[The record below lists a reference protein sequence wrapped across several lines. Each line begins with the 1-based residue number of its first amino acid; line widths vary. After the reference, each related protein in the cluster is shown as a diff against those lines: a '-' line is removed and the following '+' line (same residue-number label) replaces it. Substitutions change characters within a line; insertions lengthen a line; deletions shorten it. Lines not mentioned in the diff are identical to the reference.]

1 MCEMLMVGPGTQG
14 GLSGIHDPLLS
25 DELQVGRG
33 EVLGLLVP

>member
-25 DELQVGRG
+25 HELQVAGG
-33 EVLGLLVP
+33 EVLRELVS